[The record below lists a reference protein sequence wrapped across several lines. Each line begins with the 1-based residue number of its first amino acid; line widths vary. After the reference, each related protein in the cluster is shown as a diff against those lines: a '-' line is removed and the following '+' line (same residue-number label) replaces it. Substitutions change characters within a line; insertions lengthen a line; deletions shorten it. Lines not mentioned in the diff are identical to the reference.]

1 MNPPGT
7 LVKDLKKEEDV
18 REPIKYEA
26 TEYER
31 DAYETFETA
40 IKNI

>member
-18 REPIKYEA
+18 RESIKYEA